1 MAGPIIT
8 IFGITGDLSK
18 RKLLPA
24 FYHLLSENL
33 LPEDIRLI
41 GVSRRPLDID
51 KLLDSVELCVLE
63 KDNVCNP
70 DGIRKLRAALTS
82 IQIDPSGE
90 SAADDFQKLK
100 ARLHELDS
108 DEPRDHLF
116 YMSIPPDAYA
126 PIVKQ
131 LGEAGMNTDRS
142 RLLLEKPF
150 GYDYDSAEQL
160 IALVGQHFS
169 EEQVYRTDHYLAKET
184 AQNLLSFRLYNPIF
198 STLWNNEHIQS
209 VRIRAVEKIDI
220 EGRAEFY
227 EQTGAMR
234 DLIQSHLM
242 QLLALTLMDLPPD
255 MSSEQ
260 IHRGKQYFL
269 EQLLPA
275 NPERTVRGQYNGY
288 RDAVENPKSDVET
301 FARVHLQHSAERW
314 QGVDIILE
322 TGKAMAAKE
331 TSITIVFKTSHD
343 HPSNNLRFE
352 IQPNEGIALD
362 LLVKQPGLE
371 TSMQH
376 TALDFDYQQAF
387 ADEQHIEAYER
398 VLIDAIRGDQSLFAS
413 SAEVIATW
421 RVLQPL
427 INHWTGSNTNLA
439 IYERG
444 AAPNDIT

>member
-1 MAGPIIT
+1 
-8 IFGITGDLSK
+8 
-18 RKLLPA
+18 
-24 FYHLLSENL
+24 
-33 LPEDIRLI
+33 
-41 GVSRRPLDID
+41 
-51 KLLDSVELCVLE
+51 
-63 KDNVCNP
+63 
-70 DGIRKLRAALTS
+70 
-82 IQIDPSGE
+82 
-90 SAADDFQKLK
+90 
-100 ARLHELDS
+100 
-108 DEPRDHLF
+108 
-116 YMSIPPDAYA
+116 
-126 PIVKQ
+126 
-131 LGEAGMNTDRS
+131 
-142 RLLLEKPF
+142 
-150 GYDYDSAEQL
+150 
-160 IALVGQHFS
+160 
-169 EEQVYRTDHYLAKET
+169 
-184 AQNLLSFRLYNPIF
+184 
-198 STLWNNEHIQS
+198 
-209 VRIRAVEKIDI
+209 
-220 EGRAEFY
+220 
-227 EQTGAMR
+227 
-234 DLIQSHLM
+234 M

-275 NPERTVRGQYNGY
+275 NPERTVRGQYSGY

-421 RVLQPL
+421 HVLQPL